1 MRMCKIFGFFQWNS
15 LNIYSE
21 IFLILKVVEEVKEK
35 DNEEVK
41 AEADSSVES
50 SEEKKEENGDVEK
63 TAEAEEKPV
72 ENGSGK

>member
-1 MRMCKIFGFFQWNS
+1 M
-15 LNIYSE
+15 
-21 IFLILKVVEEVKEK
+21 KEK

-63 TAEAEEKPV
+63 TDEAEEKPV
-72 ENGSGK
+72 ENGSGKYFFFSYCMFLFMVCDHYFEFD

>member
-1 MRMCKIFGFFQWNS
+1 M
-15 LNIYSE
+15 
-21 IFLILKVVEEVKEK
+21 KEK

-63 TAEAEEKPV
+63 TDEAEEKPV
-72 ENGSGK
+72 ENGSGKYFFFYCMFLFMVCEHYFEFD